1 MADAP
6 ILIDRTKCTGC
17 GKCVKGCGIGALKLV
32 EAPGVNKLG
41 RLAEV
46 DPSACKAC
54 SACVAACPFKAISE
68 TKAEIYGT
76 EGLADYRDIW
86 VFAEQTDGRI
96 AEVAFELL
104 GKGLELK
111 AQRGDGCRLCAVLLG
126 SGVTEGM
133 TASLTAAGAD
143 VVYVVDHPSL
153 KAYDADA
160 YVDAVAQLVAKRKPE
175 VILAGATA
183 VGRAFFAKVAVRV
196 RTGLTADCTA
206 LKVEE
211 TKNKDTGALQMLL
224 HQTRPAFGGNIMA
237 TIMTPNHRPQMATVR
252 PKVFKRGGASG
263 SSGASSSS
271 LTSGASSSSEASDSS
286 ATSSSSSASS
296 ARGEII
302 REVLDLIAPKTRLV
316 KVNRDPDAVDIASA
330 EVLVAGGRGLKG
342 ATNFVQ
348 LHELAGLLG
357 GEVAA
362 SRAAVD
368 AGWVPQSRQVGQTG
382 KAVAPK
388 LYLCFGISG
397 AIQHL
402 EGIRGADKVIAV
414 NTDPNAPIFGV
425 ADLGIVGDAMEVV
438 TALIKELR
446 K

>member
-1 MADAP
+1 MFDAP

-17 GKCVKGCGIGALKLV
+17 GKCVKGCGFGALKLV

-54 SACVAACPFKAISE
+54 SACVKACPFKAISE

-76 EGLADYRDIW
+76 EGIADYRDIW

-111 AQRGDGCRLCAVLLG
+111 SQRGDGCRLCAVLLG
-126 SGVTEGM
+126 SGVTEEM

-153 KAYDADA
+153 KTYDADA

-252 PKVFKRGGASG
+252 PKVFKRAVTSG

-271 LTSGASSSSEASDSS
+271 V
-286 ATSSSSSASS
+286 TSSSSGASLASA
-296 ARGEII
+296 AGGEII

-316 KVNRDPDAVDIASA
+316 KVKRDPEAVDIASA

-342 ATNFVQ
+342 AVNFVQ